1 MDSSEEDSLDEEV
14 NEPKESRFEL
24 VAMQLGAKFTK
35 FDPDRVQPALPVKQ
49 DNRDKNENEMSLYD
63 DRYASYPWS
72 ELLASPK
79 LDDSPRDLNLFWW
92 HFCNEEV
99 VTDFPYSDL
108 SIVST
113 LILCLDNLINLF
125 VCSLL

>member
-1 MDSSEEDSLDEEV
+1 MNSSEEDSLDEEV

-35 FDPDRVQPALPVKQ
+35 FVPDQVQPALPVKQ
-49 DNRDKNENEMSLYD
+49 DNRDKNEDEISLYD
-63 DRYASYPWS
+63 DRYDSYPWS
-72 ELLASPK
+72 DLLASPK
-79 LDDSPRDLNLFWW
+79 LDDSPRDLNLFWRR
-92 HFCNEEV
+92 FCNEEV
-99 VTDFPYSDL
+99 VIDFPYLDL

-113 LILCLDNLINLF
+113 LILCLNNCIYLF